1 MENIFVEK
9 LFKKCDRETFPRH
22 ISGSIVL
29 HRSFLLYIKLMAIGT
44 FWNYKLQT
52 TCFYSIQSFFKKD
65 KKRSATSLP
74 ALFSE
79 KKKKKI
85 FLLVYSIN
93 WSNFILWLS
102 LLCEQY
108 IVIVCWP
115 ASVDTNFEIKLI
127 LFIKPFFVHNQK
139 VKTKI

>member
-29 HRSFLLYIKLMAIGT
+29 HRSFLLYIKLRAIGIV
-44 FWNYKLQT
+44 QT

-65 KKRSATSLP
+65 KKKSATSLP
-74 ALFSE
+74 ALFCAWFL
-79 KKKKKI
+79 KKI

-108 IVIVCWP
+108 MHCNCLLTSFRQHKFWNK
-115 ASVDTNFEIKLI
+115 TH
-127 LFIKPFFVHNQK
+127 PFYQAIFC
-139 VKTKI
+139 T